1 MNKIP
6 AIGTP
11 VRTQA
16 IINQYGL
23 WASKRLGQN
32 FLIDL
37 NVLQKIVEQAK
48 VTDRDIV
55 VEIGPGIGALTEQ
68 LALHAKEVFAYEID
82 KKLIPV
88 LHDTLSGF
96 SNIEIIFQDIL
107 KADFAELKGHQP
119 VKVVANLPYYITTP
133 ILFALLKSRLDFTSF
148 TVMMQK
154 EVARRIQA
162 GPGSKDYGE
171 LSLAVQYY
179 LDVDGIFDVDRR
191 SFLPQ
196 PGVDSSVISLVK
208 KRNFKPFVF
217 QEQLFKVIKAGFAH
231 RRKSLINNLL
241 FLVKKSPEKRQQ
253 LENILTA
260 IDLPLNIRGEKL
272 DLNKYEQLTSSL
284 IEKGFIS

>member
-208 KRNFKPFVF
+208 KEF
-217 QEQLFKVIKAGFAH
+217 QTFRLP
-231 RRKSLINNLL
+231 R
-241 FLVKKSPEKRQQ
+241 
-253 LENILTA
+253 TA
-260 IDLPLNIRGEKL
+260 V
-272 DLNKYEQLTSSL
+272 
-284 IEKGFIS
+284 